1 MTRISIITPC
11 RNAERF
17 IAETI
22 ESVLKQ
28 RAVRSGRVDL
38 EYIVCDGSSTDRTV
52 EIVKDFDHP
61 SIRLI
66 SERDSGMYEAIARG
80 IPLATGDW
88 TAYLNAGDAY
98 PDYAFDVLLDV
109 ISNHDVKWITGI
121 TTAYNEAGQLVHFMM
136 PYRYRSTLI
145 RAGQYAR
152 RPPLFLPF
160 IQQESTFWHSSLNGL
175 IDLER
180 LSSFRYAGDAFLWH
194 TFARLHQLRIVAAQI
209 GGFRVHRGQL
219 SENRAEYLEEI
230 DRFAERVRVIDIP
243 LALLDNVLWYAPFRV
258 KKWLNRNGV
267 YLFDHKAQVWY

>member
-17 IAETI
+17 IVETI
-22 ESVLKQ
+22 ESVINQK
-28 RAVRSGRVDL
+28 AVRSGMVDL
-38 EYIVCDGSSTDRTV
+38 EYIVCDGSSNDRTI
-52 EIVKDFDHP
+52 ELVKSFGHP

-66 SERDSGMYEAIARG
+66 SEPDSGMYEALAKGIAK
-80 IPLATGDW
+80 ATGDW

-98 PDYAFDVLLDV
+98 PSYAFNVLLDV
-109 ISNHDVKWITGI
+109 AATHDVKWITGI
-121 TTAYNEAGQLVHFMM
+121 TTAYNEPGQLVHFMM
-136 PYRYRSTLI
+136 PYRYRRALI

-152 RPPLFLPF
+152 RRPLFLPF

-175 IDLER
+175 VDLER
-180 LSSFRYAGDAFLWH
+180 LSSFRYAGDAFLWYS
-194 TFARLHQLRIVAAQI
+194 FAAGHQLRIVGAQI

-230 DRFAERVRVIDIP
+230 ERFADGIRFIDIP
-243 LALLDNVLWYAPFRV
+243 LAILDNLIWYAPFRV

-267 YLFDHKAQVWY
+267 YLYDHRAQAWY